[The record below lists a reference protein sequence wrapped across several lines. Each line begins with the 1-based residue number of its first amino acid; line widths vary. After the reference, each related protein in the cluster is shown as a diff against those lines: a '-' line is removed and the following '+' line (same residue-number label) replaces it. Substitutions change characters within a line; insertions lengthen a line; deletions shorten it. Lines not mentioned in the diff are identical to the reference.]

1 MEGAIHTTTSKMIA
15 LVTGANKGIGLEICR
30 QLLSKG
36 VMVILTARDEQRG
49 LAAIANL
56 QASGASDSDV
66 LFHQLDVA
74 DSASVASL
82 ADFVRDQFGK
92 LDVLVNNAAVSGLA
106 LSPEI
111 LSSFEQVRD
120 RLTDY
125 ANSITET
132 YDMVEECLYINYY
145 GTKAVTEAL
154 IPLLQSSQSPRIVNL
169 SSFYGRLRYIPG
181 DRIKEEMRN
190 VDVLS
195 EDRLNELLQSFLNDF
210 KERKLEEN
218 GWPTRICAYKVS
230 KVAVSAYTRILAKK
244 YPNIC
249 INCVHPGVVKT
260 DINWNTGELP
270 VEEGAQG
277 PVFVALLPDGSPSGQ
292 FYDMKEVSSFDK
304 KEEEEEE
311 EEEEVAVLKF
321 LLPHSRLPI
330 ALVTGA
336 NKGIGLETCR
346 QLLSKG
352 ATVILTARD
361 EQRGL
366 AAVRNLQASVAS
378 DVLFHQLDVADSA
391 SVSSLAGFI
400 HDQFG
405 KLDVLVNNAAVH
417 GVGLDPQILGSSVQV
432 PNNLTDLRNAIIET
446 YDMAE
451 ECLNINYYGTKRV
464 TEALLPLLQ
473 SSQSPRIVNVSS
485 LYGKLRYIPD
495 SKIKEEMRNVDV
507 LSEDRLDEL
516 LQSFLNDFKGGKLQE
531 NGWPTRTSAYMVSKV
546 AVSAYTRILAKKY
559 PKFCINCVDPGF
571 VKTDINYNLGEL
583 PVEVGAQGP
592 VFLAMLPDG
601 SPSGHFYDLEE
612 MSSFE
617 ATAILAH
624 QLREKNGKSNC
635 TSHQDTVLLSHIQFM
650 KLPNSLKLD
659 CQLAKFRNWREMDIE
674 PSDMRGGISSPRQNW
689 IAVVTGA
696 NKGIGLEMCRQLAF
710 NGVKVILTARDETK
724 GMEAL
729 EKMRDSELSDIIFH
743 QLDVTDASSIASL
756 ADFIR
761 TQFGKLDILVNN
773 AAVGALTVD
782 MDALKASKPTDD
794 ENTQDTGDIPDW
806 LKPHVVQS
814 FELAETC
821 LQTNYYGAK
830 AIIKAFI
837 PLLQS
842 SLSGRIINVSST
854 LGQLRVISNERL
866 QEELSDVDCL
876 TEERLD
882 QLSTLFLKD
891 FKDDLLGSNGW
902 PTMASAYKVSKVLI
916 NAYTRILAKTHP
928 ALCINCVN
936 PGFVKT
942 DLNWNSGIL
951 TVEEGAKG
959 PVLLALGYHESATG
973 LFFDQTEASSF

>member
-1 MEGAIHTTTSKMIA
+1 MEGAIHATTSKMIA

-82 ADFVRDQFGK
+82 ADFVRDRFGK

-111 LSSFEQVRD
+111 LSSFKQVRD

-292 FYDMKEVSSFDK
+292 FYDMKEVSSFECESFDCSSL
-304 KEEEEEE
+304 EC
-311 EEEEVAVLKF
+311 LILILHPGPF
-321 LLPHSRLPI
+321 CGRI

-366 AAVRNLQASVAS
+366 AAVRNLQASGAS

-432 PNNLTDLRNAIIET
+432 
-446 YDMAE
+446 
-451 ECLNINYYGTKRV
+451 
-464 TEALLPLLQ
+464 
-473 SSQSPRIVNVSS
+473 
-485 LYGKLRYIPD
+485 YIPD

-516 LQSFLNDFKGGKLQE
+516 LQSFLNDFKGGKLQD

-583 PVEVGAQGP
+583 PVE
-592 VFLAMLPDG
+592 
-601 SPSGHFYDLEE
+601 
-612 MSSFE
+612 
-617 ATAILAH
+617 AH
-624 QLREKNGKSNC
+624 QSREKNGKSNG

-659 CQLAKFRNWREMDIE
+659 CQLAKLRTWRDMDIE
-674 PSDMRGGISSPRQNW
+674 VHVTLAATVITTKAKLDQNSSPDFPFLFFYQPSDMRGGVCSPRQNW

-696 NKGIGLEMCRQLAF
+696 NKGIGLEVCRQLAF

-782 MDALKASKPTDD
+782 MDALKASKPTDG

-814 FELAETC
+814 FEMAETC

-830 AIIKAFI
+830 AVIKAFI

-951 TVEEGAKG
+951 TLEEGAKG
-959 PVLLALGYHESATG
+959 PVLLALGYHDSATG

>member
-36 VMVILTARDEQRG
+36 SMVILTARDEQRG
-49 LAAIANL
+49 HAAIANL

-292 FYDMKEVSSFDK
+292 FYDMKEVSSFEY
-304 KEEEEEE
+304 KEEA
-311 EEEEVAVLKF
+311 EEEEVAVLAFRK
-321 LLPHSRLPI
+321 RI

-366 AAVRNLQASVAS
+366 AAVRNLQASGAS

-432 PNNLTDLRNAIIET
+432 
-446 YDMAE
+446 
-451 ECLNINYYGTKRV
+451 
-464 TEALLPLLQ
+464 
-473 SSQSPRIVNVSS
+473 
-485 LYGKLRYIPD
+485 YIPD

-559 PKFCINCVDPGF
+559 PKYCINCVNPGF
-571 VKTDINYNLGEL
+571 VKTDINYNFGEL
-583 PVEVGAQGP
+583 PVE
-592 VFLAMLPDG
+592 
-601 SPSGHFYDLEE
+601 
-612 MSSFE
+612 
-617 ATAILAH
+617 AH
-624 QLREKNGKSNC
+624 RLREKNGKSNC

-659 CQLAKFRNWREMDIE
+659 CQAAKLRTWRDMDIE
-674 PSDMRGGISSPRQNW
+674 VHVTLAATVITTKAKLDQNNSPDFPFLFFYQPSDMRGGICSPRQNW

-696 NKGIGLEMCRQLAF
+696 NKGIGLEVCRQLAF

-814 FELAETC
+814 FEMAETC

-830 AIIKAFI
+830 AVIKAFI

-876 TEERLD
+876 TEERID

-959 PVLLALGYHESATG
+959 PVLLALGYHDSATG

>member
-36 VMVILTARDEQRG
+36 SMVILTARDEQRG
-49 LAAIANL
+49 HAAIANL

-304 KEEEEEE
+304 EEA
-311 EEEEVAVLKF
+311 EEEEVAVLAFRKR
-321 LLPHSRLPI
+321 HGRLI

-366 AAVRNLQASVAS
+366 AAVRNLQASGAS

-432 PNNLTDLRNAIIET
+432 
-446 YDMAE
+446 
-451 ECLNINYYGTKRV
+451 
-464 TEALLPLLQ
+464 
-473 SSQSPRIVNVSS
+473 
-485 LYGKLRYIPD
+485 YIPD

-559 PKFCINCVDPGF
+559 PKYCINCVNPGF
-571 VKTDINYNLGEL
+571 VKTDINYNFGEL
-583 PVEVGAQGP
+583 PVE
-592 VFLAMLPDG
+592 
-601 SPSGHFYDLEE
+601 
-612 MSSFE
+612 
-617 ATAILAH
+617 AH
-624 QLREKNGKSNC
+624 RLREKNGKSNC

-659 CQLAKFRNWREMDIE
+659 CQAAKLRTWRDMDIE
-674 PSDMRGGISSPRQNW
+674 VHVTLAATVITTKAKLDQNNSPDFPFLFFYQPSDMRGGICSPRQNW

-696 NKGIGLEMCRQLAF
+696 NKGIGLEVCRQLAF

-794 ENTQDTGDIPDW
+794 EFACLQNTQDTGDIPDW

-814 FELAETC
+814 FEMAETC

-830 AIIKAFI
+830 AVIKAFI

-876 TEERLD
+876 TEERID

-959 PVLLALGYHESATG
+959 PVLLALGYHDSATG

>member
-49 LAAIANL
+49 HAAIANL

-120 RLTDY
+120 RLTVY

-181 DRIKEEMRN
+181 DRTKEEMRN

-260 DINWNTGELP
+260 DINWNTGELS

-311 EEEEVAVLKF
+311 VAVLKF
-321 LLPHSRLPI
+321 RLPI

-366 AAVRNLQASVAS
+366 AAVRNLQASGAS

-432 PNNLTDLRNAIIET
+432 
-446 YDMAE
+446 
-451 ECLNINYYGTKRV
+451 
-464 TEALLPLLQ
+464 
-473 SSQSPRIVNVSS
+473 
-485 LYGKLRYIPD
+485 YIPD

-583 PVEVGAQGP
+583 PVE
-592 VFLAMLPDG
+592 
-601 SPSGHFYDLEE
+601 
-612 MSSFE
+612 
-617 ATAILAH
+617 AH

-659 CQLAKFRNWREMDIE
+659 CQLAKLRTWRDMDIE
-674 PSDMRGGISSPRQNW
+674 VHVTLAATVITTKAKLDQNNSPDFPFLFFYQPSDMRGGICSPRQNW

-696 NKGIGLEMCRQLAF
+696 SKGIGLEVCRQLAF

-814 FELAETC
+814 FEMAETC

-830 AIIKAFI
+830 AVIKAFI

-959 PVLLALGYHESATG
+959 PVLLALGYHDSATG